1 MGEVCEKYTSLVM
14 RIFWFSLFLS
24 FCFWLGLLPA
34 YSQAVVDPGFEKADS
49 SLWES
54 VQEDGGLTSF
64 DSLIK
69 RSGGSS
75 ARLQA
80 SSSKSR
86 TVMRQFVKN
95 VAGGSLMEAVAYV
108 RTAGADKGALLEVVC
123 LDAKGKK
130 VSSFQCS
137 PVKGTT
143 FEETWERLSVRF
155 KNPDNGASI
164 RIQLVLEGKGTAW
177 FDDVQILAT
186 ESTEASSLRSVKED
200 QFTQLV
206 IDESFD
212 GPLSPETWLP
222 MTDEAKIKEGTMKIP
237 PGGLLRTRLVYP
249 EGIVEFRLKFT
260 ADASFLGFGYRQK
273 YGGSQH
279 IGFTTTSSHTGLV
292 PVVQDLKGKRTATD
306 PVVTDGESHL
316 YRIVWET
323 DRVRFFVDGTEKS
336 SLPLADHRLEPTAIS
351 VYNQATDADV
361 IVESIKVYISETDQ
375 KSLKELQGKNRYSF
389 VEVPFTETEPR
400 PVPSQAEI
408 AQGAVLFQRNYMEH
422 LFPTSRPRKS
432 ERVDA
437 LQVRACPGEI
447 QPVLLGVYALE
458 DYKVDAVKI
467 SDAKSPQGG
476 IIPADAL
483 SLGVVKSIPKR
494 HLYFH
499 SWTLSYTRMPMLIEP
514 VAPFEMAKDSSQGI
528 WIDCSVPPGTS
539 AGVYRALVTL
549 ESSKGPVQI
558 ALDITVYPFTL
569 AEADQMFYGAF
580 ETVFQT
586 LGSAGAKRRERIREV
601 LTEMFRNG
609 MTTVGF
615 TSHWAKVGGDL
626 KSPDVTMTSLYGEFA
641 QVYQELGF
649 PQPLV
654 QLHDPAFD
662 FTMRTPGD
670 DARKDAYGRVATL
683 VHEEAMKKTGLDYY
697 LQPVDE
703 PSYQKPEMKTL
714 ALRALKAMKAAGL
727 KSAQDGPLD
736 NFMLEDVLPVTDM
749 LLFNG
754 AIPADVYLK
763 KAKERGA
770 KVLIYNT
777 DVETWRP
784 VVDRYTAG
792 FFQHKYGLDGV
803 IQWEYQAQ
811 PNAVTTYYEIEP
823 DLAWAYMAY
832 YYPRL
837 KDRPGGPTIAWKAL
851 RGGIFDYRYVLTLQ
865 EEIRRVR
872 SSNPALASEAERA
885 LAKIF
890 SSLSDLRQLRQT
902 AQWSGPQGDVNAKS
916 ISGVYNLKN
925 GWSLD
930 DYDKV
935 RAEIARWIMRL
946 QSPPSNH
953 PNTP

>member
-1 MGEVCEKYTSLVM
+1 MHVS
-14 RIFWFSLFLS
+14 WFSLFLS
-24 FCFWLGLLPA
+24 VSLWLSSPLA
-34 YSQAVVDPGFEKADS
+34 YSQAIVDPGFEKADAS
-49 SLWES
+49 SWQPIVEEGGVVS
-54 VQEDGGLTSF
+54 VDA
-64 DSLIK
+64 LIK
-69 RSGGSS
+69 RSGNSS

-80 SSSKSR
+80 SSLKSR
-86 TVMRQFVKN
+86 TVMRQVIKG
-95 VAGGSLMEAVAYV
+95 VSAGSPMNAIAYV
-108 RTAGADKGALLEVVC
+108 RTAGADKGAFLEIIC

-130 VSSFQCS
+130 LSSFQS
-137 PVKGTT
+137 SIVKGTT
-143 FEETWERLSVRF
+143 FEETWEKLSVGF
-155 KNPDNGASI
+155 KVPENGGFI

-177 FDDVQILAT
+177 FDDVQLSGADV
-186 ESTEASSLRSVKED
+186 EGAASRKSAKED

-222 MTDEAKIKEGTMKIP
+222 MTDEAEIKDGSVKIP

-249 EGIVEFRLKFT
+249 EGMVEFRLKFT

-292 PVVQDLKGKRTATD
+292 PVVQDLKGKRTSTD

-323 DRVRFFVDGTEKS
+323 DRVRFLVDGVEKS
-336 SLPLADHRLEPTAIS
+336 SLSLTDHRLEPTAIS

-361 IVESIKVYISETDQ
+361 IVESIKVYISEADQ
-375 KSLKELQGKNRYSF
+375 KGLKELQGKNRYSF

-400 PVPSQAEI
+400 PVPSQEDTK
-408 AQGAVLFQRNYMEH
+408 QGAILFQRNYMEH
-422 LFPTSRPRKS
+422 LFANAHPRKS

-437 LQVRACPGEI
+437 LQVRACPGEA

-458 DYKVDAVKI
+458 DYRVDAVKV
-467 SDAKSPQGG
+467 SEARSPQGSV
-476 IIPADAL
+476 IPADAL
-483 SLGVVKSIPKR
+483 SLGVIKSIPKR

-499 SWTLSYTRMPMLIEP
+499 GWTLSYTKMPMLIEP
-514 VAPFEMAKDSSQGI
+514 MASFKIAKDASQGV
-528 WIDCSVPPGTS
+528 WIDCSVPPNTS
-539 AGVYRALVTL
+539 AGVYRAMVVMET
-549 ESSKGPVQI
+549 SKGPVQI
-558 ALDITVYPFTL
+558 PLDITVYPFTL
-569 AEADQMFYGAF
+569 VKADKMFYGAF

-586 LGSAGAKRRERIREV
+586 LGSAGAKRRERIKEV
-601 LTEMFRNG
+601 LTEMSRNG

-615 TSHWAKVGGDL
+615 TSHWAKVSGDIT
-626 KSPDVTMTSLYGEFA
+626 SPEVTMTSLYGEFA
-641 QVYQELGF
+641 EVYQELGF
-649 PQPLV
+649 QQPLV

-670 DARKDAYGRVATL
+670 ESRKDAYGSVASL
-683 VHEEAMKKTGLDYY
+683 VHREAMEKTGLDYY
-697 LQPVDE
+697 LQPIDE

-754 AIPADVYLK
+754 AIPADAYLK

-811 PNAVTTYYEIEP
+811 PNVVTTYYEIEP

-837 KDRPGGPTIAWKAL
+837 KGHPGGPTIAWKAL

-872 SSNPALASEAERA
+872 PTNPKLAAEAD
-885 LAKIF
+885 LVLIKLF
-890 SSLSDLRQLRQT
+890 SSLNDLRQLRQT
-902 AQWSGPQGDVNAKS
+902 AQWSGTQGDAKAKS
-916 ISGVYNLKN
+916 ISGIYNLKN

-930 DYDKV
+930 DYDRA
-935 RAEIARWIMRL
+935 RAEIASWIMRL
-946 QSPPSNH
+946 QGL
-953 PNTP
+953 TP